1 MMFDR
6 FKAAKE
12 SYAPPVMPTPWKEP
26 AVEEEICYMMGKTSD
41 GKIAFRLGY
50 STLTMTKKGCQDL
63 IEQLQVFVKQ
73 MPEEE

>member
-12 SYAPPVMPTPWKEP
+12 SYAPTITEPVRAPVVK
-26 AVEEEICYMMGKTSD
+26 EEICYFLGKTAD
-41 GKIAFRLGY
+41 GEIAFRMGY